1 MKMRLMQYDFSKIDK
16 MKYPFGEEIFQLI
29 KSGFDNLKKKN
40 YDLAIIDCRNGKE
53 ICEKLK
59 VEVIKEKDEY
69 SANLSF
75 LFKVY
80 YELIIAISNF
90 WKLCDNTDY
99 QDAWSFLQDALGT
112 VRTLNR
118 FVEDELQLSI
128 DKIFKYL
135 SQIEILY
142 PYVNFCSI
150 GYIAKKMTC
159 SICKRSPYDPE
170 CNHIA
175 GDLYWGEMAVI
186 VVEEIEQVN
195 HVAITKN
202 PADKSCVILMD
213 IDKNKLETSPFKIIH
228 LFIQNSKIPLR
239 DFDLLLTERKLS
251 RTIYNGRPEESLCP
265 CGSGK
270 KFKDCCFNKEFIFSP
285 HYKLIFK
292 ETIPLKF

>member
-1 MKMRLMQYDFSKIDK
+1 MRLMQYDFSKIDQT
-16 MKYPFGEEIFQLI
+16 KYPFSEEIIPLI

-59 VEVIKEKDEY
+59 VEAIKEKDEY

-80 YELIIAISNF
+80 YDLIIAISNF
-90 WKLCDNTDY
+90 WKLCDNADY

-118 FVEDELQLSI
+118 FIDNESQLSI
-128 DKIFKYL
+128 DKISKYL

-150 GYIAKKMTC
+150 EYITKKMTC
-159 SICKRSPYDPE
+159 SICKRSPYNPE
-170 CNHIA
+170 CNHIT
-175 GDLYWGEMAVI
+175 GDLYWGEMAI
-186 VVEEIEQVN
+186 HVVEEIEGRGLG
-195 HVAITKN
+195 ITKN

-213 IDKNKLETSPFKIIH
+213 IDKNKLETSPFKRIH
-228 LFIQNSKIPLR
+228 FFIKNSKFPLR
-239 DFDLLLTERKLS
+239 DFDLLLTGRKLS
-251 RTIYNGRPEESLCP
+251 RTIYNGWPEESLCP

-270 KFKDCCFNKEFIFSP
+270 KFKDCCFSKEFILTP
-285 HYKLIFK
+285 HYVLVFK
-292 ETIPLKF
+292 EAIPLNF

>member
-1 MKMRLMQYDFSKIDK
+1 MKMRIMQYDFSKIDK
-16 MKYPFGEEIFQLI
+16 TKYSFSEEIIPLI
-29 KSGFDNLKKKN
+29 KSGFENLKKKN
-40 YDLAIIDCRNGKE
+40 YDSAIRDCRNGKE

-59 VEVIKEKDEY
+59 VEAIKENDEY

-75 LFKVY
+75 LFEVY

-90 WKLCDNTDY
+90 WKLCDNADY

-118 FVEDELQLSI
+118 FIDTESQLSI
-128 DKIFKYL
+128 DKISNYL

-150 GYIAKKMTC
+150 EYITKKMTC

-175 GDLYWGEMAVI
+175 GDLYWGEMAAN
-186 VVEEIEQVN
+186 VVEEMEGRGLG
-195 HVAITKN
+195 ITKN
-202 PADKSCVILMD
+202 PVDKSCVIRMD
-213 IDKNKLETSPFKIIH
+213 IDKNKLETSPFNLIH
-228 LFIQNSKIPLR
+228 FFIKNSKFPLR
-239 DFDLLLTERKLS
+239 DFDLFIRKRKLS

-270 KFKDCCFNKEFIFSP
+270 KFKDCCFSKEFIFNP

-292 ETIPLKF
+292 EPIPLKF